1 MQSRVFNF
9 PGKESKPD
17 YEHRISGRVNEM
29 LRQSSPQARSSRTS
43 LQRNWQPYAPI
54 LSIHPQL
61 LQKAESRSPSRANV
75 THLTR
80 ASSASFLTPHGSQ
93 VVSPSRL
100 RYVGTE
106 STKQVNPNDLLRGA
120 SVAKFRQ
127 RSCSQCIQDSPR
139 HSKASNTHPVNHE
152 SFSAVLPCSLHPLL
166 QQALLLIE
174 SAELEERLAFCQ
186 EEMDAFDSIITVF
199 GVAKEVE
206 VIRVAAFEMFHI
218 ERASRRA
225 LKRQE
230 RHERQILRLWYCE
243 SYKDALLSEEVR
255 VIRQQSEES
264 RRFFGH
270 SPSRSQST
278 SPKQQS
284 QDLFDMAAPR
294 NGSLSSKKVPSSQ
307 KSNKIAH
314 MASLLFSASRRQG
327 EGIRGSSPTDNC
339 DEVLHS
345 SPRALSPMPSEPYFS
360 HTVGSSCSLHKP
372 SDSVNVADRRRY
384 YREYSDRCRRTLG
397 SMEADLEDRIARQE
411 ALLLPARQSYQS
423 SVPFSLIT
431 RQAPP
436 LLPKSAED

>member
-1 MQSRVFNF
+1 MQSRVFYF

-17 YEHRISGRVNEM
+17 YEPRISRRVNEI
-29 LRQSSPQARSSRTS
+29 LRQSSPQARSRTS
-43 LQRNWQPYAPI
+43 LQSNWQPYAPI
-54 LSIHPQL
+54 LSIHSQL
-61 LQKAESRSPSRANV
+61 RQEAESRSPSRANV
-75 THLTR
+75 KHPMR
-80 ASSASFLTPHGSQ
+80 ASSVSSLTPHGSQ

-100 RYVGTE
+100 RYVGAE
-106 STKQVNPNDLLRGA
+106 LTKRVSPSDLLRGA
-120 SVAKFRQ
+120 SVTKFRQ
-127 RSCSQCIQDSPR
+127 QSSSQCIWDSPR
-139 HSKASNTHPVNHE
+139 HPKASNTLPVNNE
-152 SFSAVLPCSLHPLL
+152 SFSTVLPCSLHPLL

-174 SAELEERLAFCQ
+174 SAEFEERFAFCQ
-186 EEMDAFDSIITVF
+186 EEMDAFNSIITVL

-206 VIRVAAFEMFHI
+206 VIRLAAFEMFHI

-230 RHERQILRLWYCE
+230 RHERQILRLWYSE
-243 SYKDALLSEEVR
+243 SYEDALLSEEVR

-264 RRFFGH
+264 RSFF
-270 SPSRSQST
+270 SNSLSRSRST
-278 SPKQQS
+278 SLKQQS

-294 NGSLSSKKVPSSQ
+294 NGSPSSKKVPRLQ
-307 KSNKIAH
+307 KRDKIAH

-345 SPRALSPMPSEPYFS
+345 SPRVLSPMPSEPYFS
-360 HTVGSSCSLHKP
+360 HTIGSSHLSHRS

-384 YREYSDRCRRTLG
+384 YREYGDHCRRTLE

-423 SVPFSLIT
+423 SSPFSLIR
-431 RQAPP
+431 RQAPL